1 LNILNNRKGKDHAKD
16 NENKKEVKK
25 IRINILVAKYFIN
38 ENDIENLVVDHI
50 DGNKQNNYYKNLQY
64 ITISENIIKG

>member
-1 LNILNNRKGKDHAKD
+1 MNILNNRKGKDHAKD